1 MCNMKEFFDNIAFD
15 WDRRSNHEYI
25 EDIIRKINI
34 NKNSKILDVACG
46 TGILEEY
53 LLKYN
58 PREILGVD
66 ISKNMIEIAK
76 GKNKDNKVKYLCEDI
91 FNIDTGK
98 WDFIIVFNAFPH
110 FIDKEKFL
118 KHLSKLL
125 NKCGRLIIC
134 HNFSRKSINKIHEN
148 ISESIS
154 SQLISGKELIEISPK
169 SLKEELVIDNEK
181 IYIVI
186 LSYFC

>member
-1 MCNMKEFFDNIAFD
+1 MCNMKEFFDSLASD
-15 WDRRSNHEYI
+15 WDKRSNHEHI

-34 NKNSKILDVACG
+34 HKNSKILDVACG

-53 LLKYN
+53 LLKCN
-58 PREILGVD
+58 PEEILGVD

-76 GKNKDNKVKYLCEDI
+76 EKNKDKRVKYLCEDI
-91 FNIDTGK
+91 FNIEVGK

-110 FIDKEKFL
+110 FIDKGKFL
-118 KHLSKLL
+118 NHLSKLL
-125 NKCGRLIIC
+125 NKDGKIVIC
-134 HNFSRKSINKIHEN
+134 HNFSRKCINKIHEN

-154 SQLISGKELIEISPK
+154 SQLITGKELVEISPK
-169 SLKEELVIDNEK
+169 SLKDELVIDNDK
-181 IYIVI
+181 IYLVI